1 GNENVFPSWSLH
13 KRFEAGES
21 RKEATITE
29 YWKSPVSPPE
39 EPAIWYPYV
48 SKFAVPHT
56 PNSSGLDILDLR
68 YADVVLLKAEVLFR
82 LNQPEQALMELNRVR
97 QRAFGD
103 AFHNYTL
110 ADIATLDNFMEKL
123 LLERQLEFALEN
135 ERWFDLVRTD
145 RFMTAL
151 KQVERY

>member
-1 GNENVFPSWSLH
+1 
-13 KRFEAGES
+13 
-21 RKEATITE
+21 
-29 YWKSPVSPPE
+29 
-39 EPAIWYPYV
+39 
-48 SKFAVPHT
+48 
-56 PNSSGLDILDLR
+56 

-135 ERWFDLVRTD
+135 ERWFDLVRTH

-151 KQVERY
+151 KQVERYYNVTDQGPQVVDINPQPHYKHFPIPNNQI